1 MSVLG
6 LVISLGLFLSA
17 IAVLA
22 RPFLR
27 SRQTCARADA
37 QLRQM
42 DQQMK
47 RVQVYYERVL
57 TNMRDLDEDYAT
69 GKIDEAD
76 YREEREVWAQRGM
89 RLLRLRD
96 SLDARQ
102 SLQISEGADADSIDD
117 SIEDEIEAAILAHR
131 AGAPAL
137 NQDPSSQEAS
147 QP

>member
-27 SRQTCARADA
+27 SRQTCAQADA
-37 QLRQM
+37 QLRQH
-42 DQQMK
+42 D

-102 SLQISEGADADSIDD
+102 SLPIGEGADVD

-137 NQDPSSQEAS
+137 HQDPSSQETS

>member
-27 SRQTCARADA
+27 LRQTSVRHDA

-102 SLQISEGADADSIDD
+102 SLPIGEGADADSIDD
-117 SIEDEIEAAILAHR
+117 AIEDEIEAAILAHR
-131 AGAPAL
+131 AGSHDIAH
-137 NQDPSSQEAS
+137 NEAS